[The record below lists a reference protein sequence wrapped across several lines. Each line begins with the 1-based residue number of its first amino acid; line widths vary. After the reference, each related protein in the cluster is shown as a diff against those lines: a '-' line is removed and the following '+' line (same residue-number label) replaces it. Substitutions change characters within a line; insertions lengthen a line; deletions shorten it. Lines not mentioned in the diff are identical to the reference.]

1 MKKTEKYIDEAIKNI
16 RDDRDITRRLLDDV
30 MVYLSKSE
38 ERHKEVGLTAAKYV
52 ETLQRSNEQL
62 VKISTLLQ
70 KKESKQVGL
79 TDDDKR
85 GIFDLLQE
93 GREIKDVGT

>member
-79 TDDDKR
+79 TPDDKR
-85 GIFDLLQE
+85 DIFDLIQGGAE
-93 GREIKDVGT
+93 EDGN

>member
-70 KKESKQVGL
+70 KGESKQTGL

-93 GREIKDVGT
+93 GGEIKDGR